1 MLRSLEGLAISNA
14 IDIENLVE
22 VCENN
27 KELRVLWLH
36 QVIGQIE
43 CIVPYCDKLEELRF
57 TMFDRSITYVELTE
71 LPNIRKF
78 IIKGNHPGCQQL
90 LKIFERLIAKG
101 EACKLES
108 LTIVQQ
114 MNFEQTS
121 RLVQLMQLKEL
132 RCSFDKPET
141 INLLMELSDLEEL
154 YINLG
159 QSDGGADECL
169 NVLQGCLKLQRFH
182 IRSNLKINFL
192 KMVME
197 VLRTVRDPN
206 TQEPLELY
214 VSGLLNANVYAT
226 VSILTNCPIVFFYPS
241 IIFSTLFLQQAII
254 DRAYCTLMPS
264 SDILKEAWKL
274 P

>member
-57 TMFDRSITYVELTE
+57 TMFDRNITYVELTE

-78 IIKGNHPGCQQL
+78 IIKGHHPGCPQL

-108 LTIVQQ
+108 LTITQQ
-114 MNFEQTS
+114 LNFEQTS
-121 RLVQLMQLKEL
+121 KLVQLMQLKEL
-132 RCSFDKPET
+132 RCSFDKPEC
-141 INLLMELSDLEEL
+141 INLIMELSDLEVL

-159 QSDGGADECL
+159 QSDSGAEEIL
-169 NVLQGCLKLQRFH
+169 NVLQGCLKLQRLH
-182 IRSNLKINFL
+182 IKSNLKINFL
-192 KMVME
+192 KMVMQ
-197 VLRTVRDPN
+197 VLKTVRDPN

-226 VSILTNCPIVFFYPS
+226 VSILINCPIVFF
-241 IIFSTLFLQQAII
+241 FTLRLYFQFYSYSKRFWI
-254 DRAYCTLMPS
+254 
-264 SDILKEAWKL
+264 KL
-274 P
+274 IVP